1 MPYDP
6 AADIVADTVTVYSGE
21 AETADVDISYIG
33 EGEISSVR
41 LTIDSA
47 LPITSVTS
55 DYSIEYNED
64 EKCVIVW
71 EEDGESFGN
80 GVLMTVHLDLNADPA
95 LKAGEYDINL
105 VIEDVTDA
113 DGETIAGC
121 YYHGIQ
127 QGVTEFDMYGTI
139 PEGAV
144 SFGFFINQG
153 SMDFNVFSVNVDS
166 DYELP
171 FVNKR
176 IDNAQFRLQNGY
188 LSMFDL
194 QPKYLTYDL
203 PSRNISV
210 NGAETTA
217 RGMSRKAKQTVT
229 FPADAISLD
238 TNVLVKTLV
247 GFGEINSLSLNLSS
261 RTIKATLNYENDVQ

>member
-1 MPYDP
+1 MPYEP
-6 AADIVADTVTVYSGE
+6 TADIIADTVTVYSGE

-113 DGETIAGC
+113 DGETIEATAQGGKVIIKNRAGDVNMDGLLDNRDVVMLAR
-121 YYHGIQ
+121 YLVRI
-127 QGVTEFDMYGTI
+127 TEFTDEQIALADYNGD
-139 PEGAV
+139 GQV
-144 SFGFFINQG
+144 SN
-153 SMDFNVFSVNVDS
+153 S
-166 DYELP
+166 D
-171 FVNKR
+171 
-176 IDNAQFRLQNGY
+176 
-188 LSMFDL
+188 
-194 QPKYLTYDL
+194 
-203 PSRNISV
+203 
-210 NGAETTA
+210 
-217 RGMSRKAKQTVT
+217 
-229 FPADAISLD
+229 
-238 TNVLVKTLV
+238 LVKICRYIV
-247 GFGEINSLSLNLSS
+247 GLE
-261 RTIKATLNYENDVQ
+261 